1 MNSWSGSAKSPELP
15 DTPPPEG
22 ELDLLCIGQATVD
35 LVFSLDRHPGPD
47 EKTVAGGFQRHGGG
61 PAANAAVA
69 AVRLGGRAG
78 FAGFL
83 GWGPLG
89 DLLHQ
94 ELLSEGVDLSL
105 AVRGEGVNAVS
116 AILVKPDGRRTVV
129 NYRAGESRLAQGA
142 INLAPPL
149 PRALLLD
156 GLEPEI
162 SPLLAHQARER
173 GIPVVLDAGSVHAG
187 TRALA
192 DQVDVLACS
201 TAFAREYTGAP
212 DAAGALPLL
221 AGLAAAVVITLGSRG
236 ALWHRNGLSGQ
247 TPAFPVTAVDTTGA
261 GDAFHGALA
270 LALAERMDWQDA
282 VRFASAA
289 GALTCT
295 RLGARPALPSRE
307 AVERLLRTAGG

>member
-1 MNSWSGSAKSPELP
+1 
-15 DTPPPEG
+15 
-22 ELDLLCIGQATVD
+22 LCVGQATID
-35 LVFSLDRHPGPD
+35 LVFSLERHPGPD
-47 EKTVAGGFQRHGGG
+47 EKTVARGLQWHGGG

-83 GWGPLG
+83 GRGPLG
-89 DLLHQ
+89 DLLHR
-94 ELLSEGVDLSL
+94 ELRSEGVDLSL
-105 AVRGEGVNAVS
+105 ASRGEGKNAIS

-142 INLAPPL
+142 IDLAPPL
-149 PRALLLD
+149 PRVLLLD

-162 SPLLAHQARER
+162 SPSLARQARER

-192 DQVDVLACS
+192 DRVDVLACS
-201 TAFAREYTGAP
+201 AAFAREYTGAP
-212 DAAGALPLL
+212 DAAEALPV
-221 AGLAAAVVITLGSRG
+221 LAALAPAVVITLGSRG
-236 ALWHRNGLSGQ
+236 ALWQREGIRGQ
-247 TPAFPVTAVDTTGA
+247 TPAFPVSAVDTTGA

-270 LALAERMDWQDA
+270 LALAEQMGWEEA
-282 VRFASAA
+282 LRFASAA

-295 RLGARPALPSRE
+295 RLGARTALPTRE
-307 AVERLLRTAGG
+307 AVQRLLRSSDG